1 MHTSTLR
8 SLKDLS
14 TLVLSRRRELGL
26 TQAELATKAGI
37 DTKQVSRLEN
47 GAHEPKLSTILS
59 LLAALDVEI
68 LMQDKSDHLTTRKP
82 ANFDDL
88 F

>member
-14 TLVLSRRRELGL
+14 TLVLSRRRELSL

-59 LLAALDVEI
+59 LLAALNVEI
-68 LMQDKSDHLTTRKP
+68 LMQDRSDHLTTRKP